1 MSGTARPTAI
11 WHIAMPLDGSRPLH
25 QKRTFGPSLNRIFLC
40 VFGTDRFPIQF
51 GGTEAVSI
59 APARA

>member
-25 QKRTFGPSLNRIFLC
+25 QKRTFGPSLNRIFLS
-40 VFGTDRFPIQF
+40 VLGPDRFGAEF
-51 GGTEAVSI
+51 H
-59 APARA
+59 